1 MHLPCSYP
9 FCSLVILYT
18 DHISRQEMDK
28 QNQIRGFLTAS
39 LLEDHEDELEEQSA
53 RCSDNTPIIYVSDTA
68 PENEHGKW
76 FSRIDFVAT

>member
-1 MHLPCSYP
+1 
-9 FCSLVILYT
+9 
-18 DHISRQEMDK
+18 MDK

-39 LLEDHEDELEEQSA
+39 LLEDHEDEPKEQYA
-53 RCSDNTPIIYVSDTA
+53 RCSDNTPIICVSDTA